1 MREEEGGI
9 EGGMGVDEVRRSG
22 GLEGDGKKGEG
33 GE

>member
-1 MREEEGGI
+1 MREEE
-9 EGGMGVDEVRRSG
+9 EGMERDEVRMSG